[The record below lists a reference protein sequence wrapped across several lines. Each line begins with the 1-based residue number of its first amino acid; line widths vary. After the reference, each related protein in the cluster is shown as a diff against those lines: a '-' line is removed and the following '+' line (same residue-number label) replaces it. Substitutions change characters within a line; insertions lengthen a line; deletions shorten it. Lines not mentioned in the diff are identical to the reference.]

1 MQQLAIFDL
10 DNTLV
15 DRQGPLA
22 AWISAFSEQQALTD
36 LARTRLF
43 DAMRDRASL
52 GTFEVFC
59 SEYELSPSAEALWLD
74 YSDYM
79 ARSVRCPAG
88 VLDGLSRLRGAG
100 WKVAVA
106 TNGGTEIQTAKATAS
121 GIVDHVDAVCI
132 SEAVG
137 ARKPETMIFQKAAVA
152 CGADLALGGWMVG
165 DGVDTDIRGGR
176 AAGLHTIWISGGRP
190 WTSDDARP
198 DHVTTDVGQ
207 AIDLLLT
214 TVG

>member
-15 DRQGPLA
+15 DRQGPLT
-22 AWISAFSEQQALTD
+22 AWISAFSERHALTD
-36 LARTRLF
+36 LARTHLF

-52 GTFEVFC
+52 ETFEAFC
-59 SEYELSPSAEALWLD
+59 AEHKLAPTAEALWLD
-74 YSDYM
+74 YSRHM
-79 ARSVRCPAG
+79 ARSVSCPAG

-121 GIVDHVDAVCI
+121 GIVDHVDVVCI

-137 ARKPETMIFQKAAVA
+137 ARKPETVIFEKAAAA

-176 AAGLHTIWISGGRP
+176 AAGLHTIWISGGRTWP
-190 WTSDDARP
+190 SGDVQP
-198 DHVTTDVGQ
+198 DHVTTDVRQ